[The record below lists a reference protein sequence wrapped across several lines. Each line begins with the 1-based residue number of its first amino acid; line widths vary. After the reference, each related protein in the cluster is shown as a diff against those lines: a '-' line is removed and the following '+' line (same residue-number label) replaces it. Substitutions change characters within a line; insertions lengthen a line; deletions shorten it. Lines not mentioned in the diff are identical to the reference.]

1 MMVADAQFKGMQVP
15 GAKYDQLSGLYKCKP
30 APFELKILADKNRS
44 ANPYKIKK
52 SKDPDMGSYQSFKS
66 FRAT

>member
-30 APFELKILADKNRS
+30 KPFQLKIMPDKPVP
-44 ANPYKIKK
+44 NPYKIKK
-52 SKDPDMGSYQSFKS
+52 SKAPDMGSYNSIKSFK
-66 FRAT
+66 AT

>member
-1 MMVADAQFKGMQVP
+1 
-15 GAKYDQLSGLYKCKP
+15 
-30 APFELKILADKNRS
+30 LADKNRS

-66 FRAT
+66 FRATQLHGYETKAHIGKSPNKNFME